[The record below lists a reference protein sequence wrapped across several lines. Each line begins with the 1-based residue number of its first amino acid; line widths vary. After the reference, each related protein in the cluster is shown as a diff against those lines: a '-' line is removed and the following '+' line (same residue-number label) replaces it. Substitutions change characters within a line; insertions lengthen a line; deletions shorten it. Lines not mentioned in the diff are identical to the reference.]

1 MKILNIAS
9 YKNGALL
16 SSGLG
21 IILITLSLLGG
32 KIELFL
38 LLNENLG
45 IIADYFFH
53 YLTYLGDGIVWVPLA
68 VFIFIYK
75 KQLFPLLLA
84 TIIISTLIVQGS
96 KQFVFP
102 HEARPSATIT
112 NLTQIHTVEG
122 VELHRSNSFPSGHN
136 TTAFSVYLILCLVLS
151 TRYFWIIGF
160 FIAALVGYSRI
171 YLAQHFPLDAGAGML
186 TAMVSVHLSLLI
198 QKRISKN

>member
-1 MKILNIAS
+1 MKLLNTAS

-21 IILITLSLLGG
+21 IMLIVLSLLGG

-38 LLNENLG
+38 LLNEDLG
-45 IIADYFFH
+45 IAADYFFH
-53 YLTYLGDGIVWVPLA
+53 YLTYLGDGIIWVPLA

-84 TIIISTLIVQGS
+84 TIIFSTLIVQGS

-102 HEARPSATIT
+102 NEARPAATIT

-122 VELHRSNSFPSGHN
+122 VELHHSNSFPSGHN

-151 TRYFWIIGF
+151 ARYFWIIGF
-160 FIAALVGYSRI
+160 FIAALVGYSRV

-186 TAMVSVHLSLLI
+186 TAVVSVYLSLLI